1 MGDIV
6 KEFNMIDFLGMLFP
20 GSLLMLLFGEEFG
33 LWYMLK
39 DFFGDENCIGTI
51 TVVVIIGGYAIGMLL
66 HEIGDLLEKILWIN
80 PLVNP
85 RSYAAISTRLY
96 VQYEKYENR
105 GEEIKRFK
113 DKKNRVIAK
122 IPAILGPSFIIWLM
136 HLAFPKYNLLLIS
149 LGIVAIVSS
158 IIIPYIVR
166 LLIKTVGI
174 EMTGSAHEDAPECI
188 LQAICNDDSFL
199 MYTAANNGTSKSN
212 VKSNISRKLNLFDG
226 FRTMA
231 RNIFVAFCILQI
243 YSNHSNGIIS
253 SLIDNIHNSQTYLHL
268 LYLILLVLLLRYWHF
283 SYLKYKYCYEEL
295 VYAAKKDTNSDPPKP
310 TQCPC
315 CAAVASI
322 SDK

>member
-6 KEFNMIDFLGMLFP
+6 KEFNMIDFLGMLLP

-96 VQYEKYENR
+96 VQYENYENR
-105 GEEIKRFK
+105 GKEIERFY
-113 DKKNRVIAK
+113 DKKNRVIARLS
-122 IPAILGPSFIIWLM
+122 AILGTSFIIWLM
-136 HLAFPKYNLLLIS
+136 CLTFPKYKLVLIS
-149 LGIVAIVSS
+149 LGIVAIVLS
-158 IIIPYIVR
+158 ITAPYIIR
-166 LLIKTVGI
+166 FLITLLGI
-174 EMTGSAHEDAPECI
+174 EMAESAYKNTPEYI
-188 LQAICNDDSFL
+188 LQAICKDDTFL
-199 MYTAANNGTSKSN
+199 MYTAANNKATKSDI
-212 VKSNISRKLNLFDG
+212 KSNISRKLNLFDG

-315 CAAVASI
+315 CAAVASS

>member
-6 KEFNMIDFLGMLFP
+6 KEFNMIDFLGMLLP

-33 LWYMLK
+33 VWCILK

-66 HEIGDLLEKILWIN
+66 HEMGDLLEKILWIN
-80 PLVNP
+80 PLANP

-96 VQYEKYENR
+96 VQYENYENR
-105 GEEIKRFK
+105 GKEIERFH
-113 DKKNRVIAK
+113 DKKNRIIAK
-122 IPAILGPSFIIWLM
+122 ISAILGTSFIIWLM
-136 HLAFPKYNLLLIS
+136 CLAFPNYKLLLIS

-158 IIIPYIVR
+158 IITPYIVQ
-166 LLIKTVGI
+166 LLIKTLGI
-174 EMTGSAHEDAPECI
+174 EMTESAYKDSPECI

-199 MYTAANNGTSKSN
+199 MYTAASNKTTKSDI
-212 VKSNISRKLNLFDG
+212 KSNISRKLNLFDG

-231 RNIFVAFCILQI
+231 RNIFVAFCILQL

-253 SLIDNIHNSQTYLHL
+253 SLIGNIHNSQTYLHL

-295 VYAAKKDTNSDPPKP
+295 VYAAKKDANPDPPKS
-310 TQCPC
+310 THCPC
-315 CAAVASI
+315 CAAVTSS

>member
-6 KEFNMIDFLGMLFP
+6 KEFNMIDFLGMLLP

-33 LWYMLK
+33 VWHMLK

-80 PLVNP
+80 PLANP

-105 GEEIKRFK
+105 CKEIKRFQG
-113 DKKNRVIAK
+113 KKNRVISIISA
-122 IPAILGPSFIIWLM
+122 IPGTSLIIWLM
-136 HLAFPKYNLLLIS
+136 CLAFPNYKMLLIS

-158 IIIPYIVR
+158 IITPYIVQ
-166 LLIKTVGI
+166 LLIKTLGI
-174 EMTGSAHEDAPECI
+174 EMTESAYKDSPECI

-199 MYTAANNGTSKSN
+199 MYTAASNKANKSDI
-212 VKSNISRKLNLFDG
+212 KSNISRKLNLFDG

-231 RNIFVAFCILQI
+231 RNIFVAFCILQL

-253 SLIDNIHNSQTYLHL
+253 SLIGNIHNSQTYLHL

-295 VYAAKKDTNSDPPKP
+295 VYAAKKDTNPDPQKSNH
-310 TQCPC
+310 CPC
-315 CAAVASI
+315 CAAVTSS

>member
-6 KEFNMIDFLGMLFP
+6 KEFNMIDFLGMLLP
-20 GSLLMLLFGEEFG
+20 GSLLMILFGEEFG
-33 LWYMLK
+33 VWLMIINFLGNE
-39 DFFGDENCIGTI
+39 DCIGTI
-51 TVVVIIGGYAIGMLL
+51 TVVIIIGGYAIGMLL

-80 PLVNP
+80 LLVNP

-105 GEEIKRFK
+105 SKEIERFH
-113 DKKNRVIAK
+113 DKKNCVIAK
-122 IPAILGPSFIIWLM
+122 IPAILGTSFIIWLM
-136 HLAFPKYNLLLIS
+136 CLAFPNYKLLLIS

-158 IIIPYIVR
+158 IITPYIVR
-166 LLIKTVGI
+166 LLIKTLGI
-174 EMTGSAHEDAPECI
+174 EMTESAYKDTPECI

-199 MYTAANNGTSKSN
+199 MYTTANNGTTKSN

-253 SLIDNIHNSQTYLHL
+253 SFIGAVNDSQTYLHL
-268 LYLILLVLLLRYWHF
+268 LYLILLVFLLRYWHF
-283 SYLKYKYCYEEL
+283 SYLKYKYCYEDL
-295 VYAAKKDTNSDPPKP
+295 IYAAKKDANTEPQKP
-310 TQCPC
+310 TCCPC
-315 CAAVASI
+315 CAAVVSS